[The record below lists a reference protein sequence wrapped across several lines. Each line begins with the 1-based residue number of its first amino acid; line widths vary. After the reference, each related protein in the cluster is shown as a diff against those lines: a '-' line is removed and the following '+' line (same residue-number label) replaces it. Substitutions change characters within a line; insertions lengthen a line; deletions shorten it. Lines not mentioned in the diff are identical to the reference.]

1 MSGCKREGGSKG
13 GKEIVGTESFG
24 FGGEADVILGGRI
37 VEVGGEDGW
46 DKDRELNI
54 VNW

>member
-1 MSGCKREGGSKG
+1 M
-13 GKEIVGTESFG
+13 VGTESFG

-37 VEVGGEDGW
+37 DEVGGEDGW